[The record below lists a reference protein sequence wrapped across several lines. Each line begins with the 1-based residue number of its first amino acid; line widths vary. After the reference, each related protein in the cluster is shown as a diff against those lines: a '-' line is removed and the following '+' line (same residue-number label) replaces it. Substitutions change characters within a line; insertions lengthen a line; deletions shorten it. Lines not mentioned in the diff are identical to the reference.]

1 MQNMIRTFRLE
12 NGWTQQI
19 LANRV
24 GISRL
29 MISLFEHW
37 RRDPSL
43 ALAYRLADA
52 LGKRIDEV
60 FPHERQAFRAG
71 RAKGNGIRT
80 RNLFERSHPANP
92 KPSPHFPRFQT
103 LVPKGIGGTRRR
115 CHGNDQ
121 RHRARFLETQSR
133 ARLRHLRSA
142 RPERHGSLPAR
153 CFSQAHATWTFHLRG
168 IGFDGKGC
176 VERRRS
182 PRVPAGGG
190 RPNKSRSPV
199 ERRGGLK

>member
-52 LGKRIDEV
+52 LGKRIEEV
-60 FPHERQAFRAG
+60 FPHERQAFAAG

-80 RNLFERSHPANP
+80 RNLFERSHPART
-92 KPSPHFPRFQT
+92 KPSPRFPRFQT
-103 LVPKGIGGTRRR
+103 LVPKGIGGTGRR
-115 CHGNDQ
+115 CDGNDQ
-121 RHRARFLETQSR
+121 RHRTRFLETQSR

-142 RPERHGSLPAR
+142 WRERHGSLPTRSLSEAY
-153 CFSQAHATWTFHLRG
+153 ATRTFNLRG
-168 IGFDGKGC
+168 VGFDAKRMRLNGEALQEFPPAA
-176 VERRRS
+176 VS
-182 PRVPAGGG
+182 PTNPEA
-190 RPNKSRSPV
+190 PSRG
-199 ERRGGLK
+199 EAD

>member
-60 FPHERQAFRAG
+60 FPHERQALPPDEPKATASEPETSSSGATRLAQNQVRAS
-71 RAKGNGIRT
+71 RVSKHWSQRELA
-80 RNLFERSHPANP
+80 ERVGVAMGTINAIERGSW
-92 KPSPHFPRFQT
+92 KPSLALAYAISEVLGESVMDLFP
-103 LVPKGIGGTRRR
+103 
-115 CHGNDQ
+115 
-121 RHRARFLETQSR
+121 LEAFRKLTPLGPSTSEESDSTAKDALNGEALQEF
-133 ARLRHLRSA
+133 
-142 RPERHGSLPAR
+142 PP
-153 CFSQAHATWTFHLRG
+153 QA
-168 IGFDGKGC
+168 
-176 VERRRS
+176 VQ
-182 PRVPAGGG
+182 
-190 RPNKSRSPV
+190 PNKSRSPV
-199 ERRGGLK
+199 EGRGGLT